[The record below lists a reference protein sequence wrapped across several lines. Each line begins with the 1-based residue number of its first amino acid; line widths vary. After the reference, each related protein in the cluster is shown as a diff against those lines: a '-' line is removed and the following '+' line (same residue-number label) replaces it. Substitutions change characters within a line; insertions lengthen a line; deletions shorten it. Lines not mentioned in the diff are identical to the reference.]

1 MATTPPPYG
10 NITGIYTVS
19 DKHQKITKTEFDG
32 NARPGQLVIDTSD
45 YSVWVGNADGAL
57 NAVGSGGG
65 GGTGLPG
72 GPATS
77 VQFNDGGVL
86 GGTTN
91 LTFNKTSGELS
102 VKDLKIT
109 GNVTASLLPN
119 ANVTY
124 DLGSSSQRWK
134 DLWLSNTTIH
144 LGPQSISA
152 GAGNV
157 VFSGNITAAQLY
169 GNATYATSAN
179 IANIASVAY
188 SVAGANITG
197 TIPASAVSGNVAN
210 AAYATS
216 ANTANTAVTVTAN
229 AQPNIT
235 SVGTLTSL
243 STSGDITVGGNLT
256 VTGTTTTVHS
266 TTVEID
272 DKNLTLAA
280 AATTAAQADG
290 AGITVAGAS
299 ATILYASA
307 GDTWNFNKAIVGNLT
322 GSASTV
328 TDGAQPNITSV
339 GTLSSL
345 DVVGPTDLGDVANVT
360 ISGGSSGQVLT
371 TDGSGGLSWGS
382 TGATY
387 SDADVAAYLPTY
399 TGNVGA
405 GNIVLSG
412 TTSMIESAGTIAILP
427 SMTVDLGSTR
437 LLADITPVNAQGGNV
452 GTAILPFF
460 GGHFVNL
467 HADNIIGDGGNLAN
481 IAAANVIGVVSNAIH
496 AVNATTVDAVDGGT
510 VYGQVGF
517 AATANAVAG
526 ANVSGQVAN
535 AVIADTALSVAG
547 IDVTGEVANAN
558 FASFSDYVVNATQSN
573 ITAVGTLVDLT
584 VTGDATAGGLISL
597 GGITATGNA
606 NVGNIGAV
614 NAVFT
619 GTGSFAG
626 NITLSNKNVTNMADP
641 VTAQDAATKN
651 YVDTL
656 TSTGI
661 SYHPA
666 VAAATTT
673 TLAVASTGTVTYNN
687 GTAGVGATLTTTGTF
702 TTIDS
707 VNIAIVGTRVL
718 VKNEVNAAHN
728 GVYQYT
734 NATTLTRTTD
744 TDNYSTVGS
753 TSIRQNVY
761 FFTLGG
767 STNVGVAHVCST
779 VGAITMGTTAIT
791 FSQFSTSQV
800 YTASTGITIAG
811 AAISVNPVQ
820 SQITTVGTL
829 GTLTVTGNT
838 AAGNLST
845 AGVVAA
851 TGNITGGNIT
861 TAGIVT
867 ATGNVTGGNLRT
879 AGVVAATGNVSGG
892 NLTTAGRLVATG
904 NVTGGNLTTAGVLSV
919 TGNANIGNIGTAT
932 LTATGSITAAGVFTG
947 NGSGLTDIVGA
958 NMSNFAGN
966 VTVAAQ
972 PNITSVGTLTSLA
985 VTGNISGGNIAIT
998 SNIAASNIA
1007 LNGQIVTPNI
1017 TVTNRA
1023 SLGSVDNVRI
1033 TGGNATEF
1041 LTTDGLGNLSWASPL
1056 PVIGPDVTA
1065 NLDFYPLFALA
1076 NTGSLAEV
1084 YTSAAG
1090 FRYNPNT
1097 GTLTTGGLEMSNIQA
1112 NVGNITVV
1120 NSSTVNAGTLN
1131 GSTVNGTNVVTPT
1144 VTAKTA
1150 AIEIKSLGVGDI
1162 KFTTVTGNVTMTNP
1176 TLFKNLLDPDQPQ
1189 DAATKHYTD
1198 AIAQGL
1204 DPLVNARVATT
1215 GTLASITGGTVTY
1228 NNGTDGVGAT
1238 LTLSVALTTVD
1249 GVTLANGNRIL
1260 VHLEADAATNG
1271 VYVLTSSTV
1280 LTRATDND
1288 DNTELVK
1295 GNFVFMAEGTLYGK
1309 VGLAQTEVV
1318 TTVGTDP
1325 VNWVQFA
1332 AAPNYVA
1339 GAGIYITG
1347 AEIKV
1352 DNTGVTAGSY
1362 GGGSAIPVL
1371 SINSRG
1377 QITSASTSGIS
1388 APAGGLTGNRIH
1400 SNVFYS
1406 NLQTVGTLENL
1417 TVSGDSTLAGN
1428 ILSFGNVT
1436 AANADLGNLAVANF
1450 FQGDGGLLSNLQV
1463 NINKIDNGTSE
1474 LVVDPNAAVR
1484 AVIDGDAIMS
1494 VTTAGLD
1501 ITGAITTTTSVSADT
1516 ITATTSVTA
1525 PDFIGRA
1532 SSANTADIASQVT
1545 DATQSNITTVGT
1557 LTSLDVAGVTTLG
1570 LVGNVKITGGTN
1582 GQILRTDGTGN
1593 LTWASFTATTAAT
1606 VTTNAQ
1612 PNITSVG
1619 TLTSLAVTGNISGA
1633 NITGAH
1639 YGAGNNL
1646 SNIQGANV
1654 TGEVLFAATAN
1665 AMAGAN
1671 VSGAVAFATTANAVA
1686 GANVSGAVALS
1697 VTTNSVDGSNV
1708 FGQVAN
1714 ALVAGTVYEAAQPNI
1729 TSVGTLASVTVTG
1742 TSTIA
1747 SWEISDT
1754 MITSPDL
1761 QLTIWQDGTIQ
1772 SGANKLWMRSMSSEV
1787 ALISVDG
1794 LGNSATVSALHDFGI
1809 RLSMQKD
1816 GATVSTM
1823 TLDKDGNLSVPGSLR
1838 PTTDGTADLGA
1849 DMIGR
1854 WGNLYLK
1861 EKIRLGFTE
1870 IQAVPL
1876 ENEISI
1882 NGNLSAYNIFGAANL
1897 MTLEV
1902 GATANLGEVANVT
1915 ITGGV
1920 SGQVLTTNGSGA
1932 LSWTFPRLPNFADDA
1947 AANTALGGTPST
1959 GMMYFDTALDT
1970 VKVYKS
1976 TGWTAI

>member
-1 MATTPPPYG
+1 
-10 NITGIYTVS
+10 
-19 DKHQKITKTEFDG
+19 
-32 NARPGQLVIDTSD
+32 
-45 YSVWVGNADGAL
+45 
-57 NAVGSGGG
+57 
-65 GGTGLPG
+65 
-72 GPATS
+72 
-77 VQFNDGGVL
+77 
-86 GGTTN
+86 
-91 LTFNKTSGELS
+91 
-102 VKDLKIT
+102 
-109 GNVTASLLPN
+109 
-119 ANVTY
+119 
-124 DLGSSSQRWK
+124 
-134 DLWLSNTTIH
+134 
-144 LGPQSISA
+144 
-152 GAGNV
+152 
-157 VFSGNITAAQLY
+157 
-169 GNATYATSAN
+169 
-179 IANIASVAY
+179 
-188 SVAGANITG
+188 
-197 TIPASAVSGNVAN
+197 
-210 AAYATS
+210 
-216 ANTANTAVTVTAN
+216 
-229 AQPNIT
+229 
-235 SVGTLTSL
+235 
-243 STSGDITVGGNLT
+243 
-256 VTGTTTTVHS
+256 
-266 TTVEID
+266 
-272 DKNLTLAA
+272 
-280 AATTAAQADG
+280 
-290 AGITVAGAS
+290 
-299 ATILYASA
+299 
-307 GDTWNFNKAIVGNLT
+307 
-322 GSASTV
+322 
-328 TDGAQPNITSV
+328 
-339 GTLSSL
+339 
-345 DVVGPTDLGDVANVT
+345 
-360 ISGGSSGQVLT
+360 
-371 TDGSGGLSWGS
+371 
-382 TGATY
+382 
-387 SDADVAAYLPTY
+387 
-399 TGNVGA
+399 
-405 GNIVLSG
+405 VLSG
-412 TTSMIESAGTIAILP
+412 ATSYIEAEGTIAILP
-427 SMTVDLGSTR
+427 APGETVDLGITR
-437 LLADITPVNAQGGNV
+437 LLGDITPVNAQGGNV
-452 GTAILPFF
+452 GTAMLPFF
-460 GGHFVNL
+460 EGHFVNVVG
-467 HADNIIGDGGNLAN
+467 DNIIGDGGNIAN
-481 IAAANVIGVVSNAIH
+481 ITAANVTGVVANAAH
-496 AVNATTVDAVDGGT
+496 AVIAASAEMVAGGDVT
-510 VYGQVGF
+510 GEVTF
-517 AATANAVAG
+517 AATANTVAG
-526 ANVSGQVAN
+526 ANVTGQVAN
-535 AVIADTALSVAG
+535 AVIADSALSVAG
-547 IDVTGEVANAN
+547 VDVTGEVANAN

-626 NITLSNKNVTNMADP
+626 NVTLSNKNVTDVADP

-673 TLAVASTGTVTYNN
+673 TLAVASAGTVTYNN

-779 VGAITMGTTAIT
+779 VGAITIGTTAIT

-845 AGVVAA
+845 AGVVTA

-892 NLTTAGRLVATG
+892 NITTAGQMVATG
-904 NVTGGNLTTAGVLSV
+904 NVSGGNLTTAGVLSV

-947 NGSGLTDIVGA
+947 NGSGLTNIVGA
-958 NMSNFAGN
+958 NNANFAGN

-972 PNITSVGTLTSLA
+972 PNITSVGTLTALA
-985 VTGNISGGNIAIT
+985 VAGNISGGNIAIT

-1041 LTTDGLGNLSWASPL
+1041 LTTDGLGSLSWASPL
-1056 PVIGPDVTA
+1056 PIIGPDVTA

-1076 NTGSLAEV
+1076 NTGPLAEV

-1120 NSSTVNAGTLN
+1120 NSSTVNAGTVN

-1189 DAATKHYTD
+1189 DAATKHYVD

-1238 LTLSVALTTVD
+1238 LTLSVALTIVD

-1288 DNTELVK
+1288 DNTKLIK

-1309 VGLAQTEVV
+1309 VGLAQTEIV

-1352 DNTGVTAGSY
+1352 DNTGVTSGSY

-1377 QITSASTSGIS
+1377 QIVSASTSGIS

-1436 AANADLGNLAVANF
+1436 VANADLGNLVVANF

-1501 ITGAITTTTSVSADT
+1501 ITGAITATTSVSTDT
-1516 ITATTSVTA
+1516 ITAATSVTS

-1532 SSANTADIASQVT
+1532 SSANTADIAAQVT
-1545 DATQSNITTVGT
+1545 DAVQSNITTVGT
-1557 LTSLDVAGVTTLG
+1557 LTALDISGVTTLG

-1593 LTWASFTATTAAT
+1593 LTWATVTATTAAT

-1665 AMAGAN
+1665 AVAGAN

-1708 FGQVAN
+1708 FGQVSN
-1714 ALVAGTVYEAAQPNI
+1714 SLVAGTVYSAAQPNI
-1729 TSVGTLASVTVTG
+1729 TSVGTLSSLTVSS

-1754 MITSPDL
+1754 MITSPDTSL
-1761 QLTIWQDGTIQ
+1761 RIWQDGIVE
-1772 SGANKLWMRSMSSEV
+1772 SSANKLWMRSMTSEV
-1787 ALISVDG
+1787 ALISTDG
-1794 LGNSATVSALHDFGI
+1794 IGNSGTVSVNYDSGI
-1809 RLSMQKD
+1809 RLSLQRDNGMSIK
-1816 GATVSTM
+1816 T
-1823 TLDKDGNLSVPGSLR
+1823 TLLSSDGNITVPGSLL
-1838 PTTDGTADLGA
+1838 TTPDGVND
-1849 DMIGR
+1849 IGSIASK
-1854 WGNLYLK
+1854 WGNLYLTDTIYLGTRQIQ
-1861 EKIRLGFTE
+1861 EFGDEIRFGAN
-1870 IQAVPL
+1870 I
-1876 ENEISI
+1876 
-1882 NGNLSAYNIFGAANL
+1882 SAYNLLGAANL
-1897 MTLEV
+1897 TTLEV
-1902 GATANLGEVANVT
+1902 GASTNLGEVGNVT

-1932 LSWTFPRLPNFADDA
+1932 LSWTFPRLPNFADDG

-1959 GMMYFDTALDT
+1959 GMMYFDSVLDV